1 MEQEPSIRQLY
12 PDLTEEQAAE
22 AEDNVARYIA
32 VMARIYTRVRAEQ
45 GPEAAFGL
53 AHGDLTH
60 SEQPSSIQTE
70 RSNFSKDN

>member
-22 AEDNVARYIA
+22 AEDNLARYIA

-60 SEQPSSIQTE
+60 SERPSTIQTE
-70 RSNFSKDN
+70 RSKCSQDN